1 MAILDQSSF
10 FFFLVEPRCS
20 SALFLRH
27 VVYLCL
33 LSSSDDKNKF
43 CHCRASLV
51 HSASSIVACSCWCV
65 GGSSITMLPLLV
77 QIIRTFA
84 TVTIFV
90 QCVLLNTLQGITILS
105 IWCKTLRRMIHNLRC
120 RQFVCWSPRS
130 RLPFVWRTPSRDM
143 EKMTVIG
150 STLGACNS
158 LAQRAGVALLW
169 PTYTLVRKLRRGTRS
184 HRLLV
189 PLRHRFRLIKRMNG
203 RQTNCRSHP
212 GILAL

>member
-1 MAILDQSSF
+1 MKRTSVLCDHINKCNKRKLMNMIDGMQWGVLTRSRPMRSVVAILDQSSF
-10 FFFLVEPRCS
+10 CFFLVE
-20 SALFLRH
+20 SALFLGH

-33 LSSSDDKNKF
+33 SSASDGHPLLHSCLGTGMRVGTQNKF

-51 HSASSIVACSCWCV
+51 HSASSIVSCSCWCV

-90 QCVLLNTLQGITILS
+90 QCVLVNTLQGITILS
-105 IWCKTLRRMIHNLRC
+105 IWCKTLRRKIHSLRC
-120 RQFVCWSPRS
+120 RQFVWWSPRS

-150 STLGACNS
+150 STLSACNS
-158 LAQRAGVALLW
+158 LAQ
-169 PTYTLVRKLRRGTRS
+169 
-184 HRLLV
+184 
-189 PLRHRFRLIKRMNG
+189 
-203 RQTNCRSHP
+203 
-212 GILAL
+212 